1 MTIRHNSPSPFRR
14 RAEKPLRALVILAAV
29 VGASSNVQSQPET
42 PANSEAGTLQ
52 PVEGTSAI
60 DFLQDA
66 RTRLSEYRTL
76 QAKISETIEFGPRR
90 FQAKGS
96 YLQGAGNRVNLDVS
110 VTLGENSGR
119 LRQISEGDVL
129 WTVYDIGEIPKIT
142 RRDVKQ
148 ILAAAQ
154 NANTRAM
161 LAQDLGLGGLP
172 ALLAA
177 VEQSM
182 DFEQPL
188 KTQIDGRDFIVL
200 QGQWNA
206 AIAEQFKAQLAQVGQ
221 MTGGQASLP
230 PQVPDRV
237 RIYLDAESLFP
248 YRIRY
253 LKDSPAPGMEPAP
266 LLTLDFSEIVA
277 NASLNP
283 SDFRYSPPEG
293 AEVADLTRMYVQQ
306 LQAAAAAPAQQP
318 PAEPAAQSPPQ
329 E

>member
-1 MTIRHNSPSPFRR
+1 MTIRHNSPSVFRS
-14 RAEKPLRALVILAAV
+14 RAEKPLRALVMLAAV

-42 PANSEAGTLQ
+42 PANSESATLQ
-52 PVEGTSAI
+52 PVEGASATK
-60 DFLQDA
+60 FLQDA
-66 RTRLSEYRTL
+66 RTRLEEYRTL
-76 QAKISETIEFGPRR
+76 QAKVSETIEFGPRR
-90 FQAKGS
+90 FQAKGT
-96 YLQGAGNRVNLDVS
+96 YLQGAGERVRLDVS
-110 VTLGENSGR
+110 VSLGANKGR
-119 LRQISEGDVL
+119 LLQVSEGDVL
-129 WTVYDIGEIPKIT
+129 WTVYDIGEVPKIT

-154 NANTRAM
+154 NPNTKAM

-188 KTQIDGRDFIVL
+188 KTKIDGRDFIVL

-206 AIAEQFKAQLAQVGQ
+206 VIAEQFKSQLAQIGQ
-221 MTGGQASLP
+221 ATGGQASLP

-253 LKDSPAPGMEPAP
+253 LKDSPAPGVEPSP

-277 NASLNP
+277 NTSINP
-283 SDFRYSPPEG
+283 SEFRYSPPEG
-293 AEVADLTRMYVQQ
+293 AEVADLTKMYVQQ
-306 LQAAAAAPAQQP
+306 LQAAAATPPAQSAPSQQP
-318 PAEPAAQSPPQ
+318 PTTPPQ
-329 E
+329 